1 MERGARLSS
10 LAARLTSAF
19 LNALEVSPAIEPVI
33 SVSDVV
39 YLGVTERSENENL
52 PSLTVTMATEMLSR
66 AFLS

>member
-1 MERGARLSS
+1 MSS

-39 YLGVTERSENENL
+39 YLGVTERSETRICH
-52 PSLTVTMATEMLSR
+52 P
-66 AFLS
+66 